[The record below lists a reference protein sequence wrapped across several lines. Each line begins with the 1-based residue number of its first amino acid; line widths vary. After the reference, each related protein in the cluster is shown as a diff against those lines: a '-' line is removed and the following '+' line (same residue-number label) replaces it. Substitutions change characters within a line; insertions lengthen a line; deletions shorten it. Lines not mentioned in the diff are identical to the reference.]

1 MFEGITAKELEISL
15 TQTAKKI
22 ILEVMNTNPYRELK
36 LSARDIS
43 HACRLSIDRVSKAI
57 EELLKEEKLGKE
69 KVVDEQRSCEA
80 VYWIKE
86 SAV

>member
-1 MFEGITAKELEISL
+1 MCKGMTTRELEISL
-15 TQTAKKI
+15 TQTAKRI

-57 EELLKEEKLGKE
+57 EELLKEERLDKE

-80 VYWIKE
+80 IYWIKE